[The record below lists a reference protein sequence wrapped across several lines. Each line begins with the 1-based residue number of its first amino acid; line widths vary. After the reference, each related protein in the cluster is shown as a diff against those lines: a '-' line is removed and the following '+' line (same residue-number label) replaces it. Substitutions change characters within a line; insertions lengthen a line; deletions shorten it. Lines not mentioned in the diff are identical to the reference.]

1 MNLLNIEYFLET
13 SRTLNFTKAAK
24 NLNIS
29 QQALSAHIAAL
40 ERETDSELFER
51 TSPLSLTEA
60 GRLFKSYAEKFSND
74 YDSLMH
80 ELKDLKNDRRGT
92 IFLSI
97 THTRG
102 KILLPKILPHFQ
114 QEFPQTE
121 IRIYEAN
128 NEELQRA
135 MLEGK
140 LELLV
145 CSIPVNSPSV
155 ATEYFYTEKTAL
167 LVSKELLEKYFG
179 NEGEDVIKKIQG
191 SSDLSP
197 LRKMPF
203 MLPHKGDIMRAVAE
217 ELTAKAGFT
226 PKITVESVNTE
237 TLLEM
242 AVRGMGITFY
252 PRTYLEYEGGAD
264 LQKNLCIVP
273 LNDQCA
279 EYSIGF
285 CWLRDRY
292 LSFAAREFIRIAKEN
307 IRR

>member
-1 MNLLNIEYFLET
+1 MNLLNIKYFLET
-13 SRTLNFTKAAK
+13 SRTMNFTRAAK
-24 NLNIS
+24 KLNIS

-40 ERETDSELFER
+40 ERETESELFER

-60 GRLFKSYAEKFSND
+60 GRLFQSYAEKFSND

-92 IFLSI
+92 IFISI

-102 KILLPKILPHFQ
+102 KLLLPKILPRFQ

-135 MLEGK
+135 MLDGK
-140 LELLV
+140 LELMI
-145 CSIPVNSPSV
+145 CRIPINSPSV
-155 ATEYFYTEKTAL
+155 ATEFFYTEKAAL
-167 LVSKELLEKYFG
+167 LVSKELLGKYFG
-179 NEGEDVIKKIQG
+179 DDGDEIIKKVG
-191 SSDLSP
+191 ESSDLSP
-197 LRKMPF
+197 LRMMPF
-203 MLPHKGDIMRAVAE
+203 MLPHSGDILRNVAE
-217 ELTAKAGFT
+217 ELTARAGFA
-226 PKITVESVNTE
+226 PKVTVESVNTE

-252 PRTYLEYEGGAD
+252 PMTYLEHTEYANLPKE
-264 LQKNLCIVP
+264 LCIVP
-273 LNDQCA
+273 LNAPCA
-279 EYSIGF
+279 QYSIGF
-285 CWLRDRY
+285 CWLRSRY
-292 LSFAAREFIRIAKEN
+292 LSLAAREFIKIAKEN